1 GRGWRQRHSG
11 HVACAERLRRR
22 FRRRLRRGHSVGL
35 RDGSERIRDTRCA
48 PKGSERGGCFEVAV
62 EGAFGEIFERVFEK
76 GCEGVFEG
84 GCEGVFRR
92 MRRGL
97 PEDAKG
103 SSGGFPRGCPRK
115 VPGRV
120 SSKEVAKG
128 SSGGFPRG

>member
-1 GRGWRQRHSG
+1 MTPTKVPANASKGGQP
-11 HVACAERLRRR
+11 
-22 FRRRLRRGHSVGL
+22 VGL
-35 RDGSERIRDTRCA
+35 RDGSERIRDTRRA

-97 PEDAKG
+97 PEDFREVVLERFPGGCLRRRLRRVLPEGVEKG
-103 SSGGFPRGCPRK
+103 SSGGC
-115 VPGRV
+115 
-120 SSKEVAKG
+120 E
-128 SSGGFPRG
+128 